1 MKAFVLAAG
10 YGKRM
15 GTLTENCPKP
25 LLKIQGITL
34 LDYSLY
40 LLYEW
45 KISKVWINTHYL
57 GEKIKEHIQ
66 KFIKYPIEL
75 LVEKE
80 KILGTAGGI
89 RTGLSDNDFENP
101 ILLIN
106 PDTLFFPNQN
116 FSPKTSLSEN
126 VKIHLYLLPTP
137 AGHSYTKINIDEGG
151 LLNFGSGSYYYIGL
165 AILNPSCLLHLEKNQ
180 YFDLSDIFKECAKR
194 KEITGEVFSGT
205 VLDLGTK
212 ELWNSYSTKD
222 IFGTNLS
229 KIQTFLNSSYMT

>member
-1 MKAFVLAAG
+1 M
-10 YGKRM
+10 
-15 GTLTENCPKP
+15 
-25 LLKIQGITL
+25 
-34 LDYSLY
+34 
-40 LLYEW
+40 
-45 KISKVWINTHYL
+45 
-57 GEKIKEHIQ
+57 
-66 KFIKYPIEL
+66 
-75 LVEKE
+75 
-80 KILGTAGGI
+80 GTAGGI

-180 YFDLSDIFKECAKR
+180 YFDLSDIFKECDKTKCVRNYRRSILRHCSRFRNKR
-194 KEITGEVFSGT
+194 TLEFILHKGYIWNESFQNPNFPKFLIY
-205 VLDLGTK
+205 DLGF
-212 ELWNSYSTKD
+212 LVFCFH
-222 IFGTNLS
+222 IPFFLS
-229 KIQTFLNSSYMT
+229 KANILFL